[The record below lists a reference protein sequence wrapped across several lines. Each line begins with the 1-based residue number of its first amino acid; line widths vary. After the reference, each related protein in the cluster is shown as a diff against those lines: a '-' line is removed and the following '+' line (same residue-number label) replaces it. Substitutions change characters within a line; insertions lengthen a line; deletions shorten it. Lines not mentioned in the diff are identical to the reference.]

1 MFIKAHSVSK
11 LCSLRPDTF
20 RISAGDRGS
29 YLYIINFVQVYEKE
43 STLQVIL
50 ASLVTSLFSSNKL
63 LKLGDGCFMERLYSS
78 ISDTKN
84 MSVQ

>member
-11 LCSLRPDTF
+11 LRSLRPDTF

-43 STLQVIL
+43 SALQEIL
-50 ASLVTSLFSSNKL
+50 ALLVTSVFSSNKL
-63 LKLGDGCFMERLYSS
+63 LKLGDGCFRERLHSS
-78 ISDTKN
+78 ISDTKDL
-84 MSVQ
+84 SVQ